1 MYRVYCDEQLLYDSR
16 LQSLRIFGASLELE
30 LNKTGSFVFTMQQDH
45 PRYDLVKRLK
55 SIIKVYQG
63 EDLIFRGRA
72 LDDPTGWHNEKKVS
86 CEGELSF
93 LLDSQQRPYDYTGTI
108 EGFLNL
114 MITRHNEQV
123 EESKWFTVGKVTVV
137 DANDYIV
144 RSNIDYVD
152 TWTEIQDKLL
162 KLLGGYIIVRHEGY
176 INYIDYLSD
185 VTLLAGQKIE
195 FGKNLL
201 DLERIRKGADI
212 GTAVIPLGAKLKDEE
227 GKDTDA
233 RLTIES
239 VNDGSDMLTDA
250 AAIAQ
255 YGTIVKTVIFDDVTE
270 AQNLHQKGQA
280 YLADLVKLPDSIE
293 LTAADLATV
302 DRNITSFHL
311 GTYVQAISRP
321 HGIDQLFLVSKLSLD
336 LLSPAAN
343 KLTLGAARDG
353 LTGTVTGLTNS
364 QGEILKTVERTAQA
378 AAEAVYN
385 VEQNVQ
391 ASIQMSEE
399 NIKATVAETYTLKD
413 DTDALIS
420 SISTT
425 VEQTKESFEIQ
436 FNQFSQDIEAVAAGS
451 DANFEE
457 IRKYIRFVDGMI
469 ELGETGS
476 ELQLKIA
483 NDRINFL
490 QDGAEV
496 AYFSDRKLFV
506 TDAQFLHSL
515 QIGGFAFMPRAN
527 GNLSFKKIG

>member
-1 MYRVYCDEQLLYDSR
+1 MYRVYCDEQLLYHSK
-16 LQSLRIFGASLELE
+16 LQSMRIFGASLELE
-30 LNKTGSFVFTMQQDH
+30 LNKTGSFNFTMQQDH
-45 PRYDLVKRLK
+45 PKYDLVKRLK

-63 EDLIFRGRA
+63 DYLLFRGRV
-72 LDDPTGWHNEKKVS
+72 LDDPTGMYNEKKIS

-93 LLDSQQRPYDYTGTI
+93 LLDSVQRPYDYTGTI
-108 EGFLNL
+108 EGFINL

-123 EESKWFTVGKVTVV
+123 EESKWFTVGNITVV
-137 DANDYIV
+137 DDNDYIV

-152 TWTEIQDKLL
+152 TWTEIQEKLI
-162 KLLGGYIIVRHEGY
+162 KLLGGYIIVRHEGW
-176 INYIDYLSD
+176 INYIDYLQD

-227 GKDTDA
+227 DKETDV

-239 VNDGSDMLTDA
+239 VNGGSDMLLDA
-250 AAIAQ
+250 EAVAQ

-270 AQNLHQKGQA
+270 AQNLLTKGQA
-280 YLADLVKLPDSIE
+280 YLADLVKLPESIE

-302 DRNITSFHL
+302 DQNITSFHL

-321 HGIDQLFLVSKLSLD
+321 HGINQLFLVSKLSLD
-336 LLSPAAN
+336 LLSPASN
-343 KLTLGAARDG
+343 KLTLGAAKGG
-353 LTGTVTGLTNS
+353 LTGSVAGLTNA
-364 QGEILKTVERTAQA
+364 QGKILKVVESTAKA
-378 AAEAVYN
+378 AAEAIYN
-385 VEQNVQ
+385 VERNAL
-391 ASIQMSEE
+391 ASIHVSEE

-425 VEQTKESFEIQ
+425 VEQTKESFDIQ
-436 FNQFSQDIEAVAAGS
+436 FTRYSAELEAVAAGS

-469 ELGETGS
+469 ELGETGN

-483 NDRINFL
+483 KEKISFL

-496 AYFSDRKLFV
+496 AYLSNRKLYV

-515 QIGGFAFMPRAN
+515 QIGSFAFMPRAN
-527 GNLSFKKIG
+527 GNLSFKKI